1 MFPKKPRVAFT
12 VLEWRSHSN
21 VESNITTEFG
31 MYNREMFFPV
41 TEHRIDSFHA
51 AVKTQDKE
59 VQIQPQAQPVGHC
72 YLLIEFVEF
81 KFAARLIF
89 VITQCPNV
97 TRIHKDCSSEF
108 PEKTCTVLD
117 TRIQLNIPRL
127 IHEISVTGKNART

>member
-1 MFPKKPRVAFT
+1 MFLKKPHVAFT
-12 VLEWRSHSN
+12 VLEWISHSK
-21 VESNITTEFG
+21 VESKITTEFG

-97 TRIHKDCSSEF
+97 PAST
-108 PEKTCTVLD
+108 KTAP
-117 TRIQLNIPRL
+117 LNFQKRRVRYSTLASNLTSPD
-127 IHEISVTGKNART
+127 

>member
-12 VLEWRSHSN
+12 VLEWISHSK
-21 VESNITTEFG
+21 VESKITTEFG

-89 VITQCPNV
+89 VITQMLPAS
-97 TRIHKDCSSEF
+97 T
-108 PEKTCTVLD
+108 KTAP
-117 TRIQLNIPRL
+117 LNFQKRRVRYSTLASNLTSPD
-127 IHEISVTGKNART
+127 